1 MSDIYKYFAIVL
13 FSLVCNSL
21 FCDEPEDHKY
31 ISVLD
36 KPFFSFTSSER
47 QITLEINS
55 NLLIQQQKRLMI

>member
-31 ISVLD
+31 ISLLAFQVFLLEVLE
-36 KPFFSFTSSER
+36 P
-47 QITLEINS
+47 
-55 NLLIQQQKRLMI
+55 LLHG